1 MGILERTGWVLVG
14 AVVGALATGSV
25 GAVKQQAHAPDPSRL
40 TVALASTSVGMAAFV
55 KDTRSDGCWI
65 VFIRGDDG
73 ASIAPAPGPA
83 CSDSQR

>member
-1 MGILERTGWVLVG
+1 MRILKRTGWVLVG
-14 AVVGALATGSV
+14 AVVGALATSSV
-25 GAVKQQAHAPDPSRL
+25 GAVKQQAHTPDASRL

-65 VFIRGDDG
+65 VFIKGDG

-83 CSDSQR
+83 CSESQR